1 MSHGRVRGGPY
12 DSLQH
17 KIHADDYDEDGDGQS
32 REVKQPSGN
41 LPRLHRS
48 VLPSSRMQI
57 VDMAI
62 PTAGVTLTVGVQDPK
77 HAQYA
82 SDDDGHKCEDLEE
95 FEEPFFECKPPIGY
109 EFEEP
114 FAQGLPHLFEGNKST
129 LFSRSEEPYDSHM
142 THSYRLTEG
151 RLIRYPSARGES
163 HGDPTIL
170 LLLHKH
176 SFSVKSHV
184 LLNVFVVFS
193 EPRKGLDSRS

>member
-1 MSHGRVRGGPY
+1 MRLRQEVEVHEIHAESDYDEDDDGQVGGAVAVEPFVDARVFDSHRSVP
-12 DSLQH
+12 QH
-17 KIHADDYDEDGDGQS
+17 EIHADDYDEDGDGQS

-77 HAQYA
+77 YAQYA

-151 RLIRYPSARGES
+151 RLIRYP
-163 HGDPTIL
+163 
-170 LLLHKH
+170 
-176 SFSVKSHV
+176 
-184 LLNVFVVFS
+184 LN
-193 EPRKGLDSRS
+193 EWD